1 MNSEP
6 KPPSPNYNEF
16 TQMNLLLVKYLQEPP
31 GQADGFC
38 SISIT
43 TLHTSKASSKSHGTT
58 RPNAI
63 HLLSFLPFEKG
74 FVLISKTVK
83 AVFQQHIFLKLQ
95 WKVSKYRNFLSC
107 FPPFLLCS
115 KFYNEKPERNNS
127 LLSSCLSKRI
137 CKFSGLSF
145 HQKISSLESLQD
157 MTQIHPILPPHVT
170 NHKSIKLFHFSNE
183 HDFGG
188 EVLYFDTN
196 LILQENMN
204 SQYFLMYHAVHLQ

>member
-16 TQMNLLLVKYLQEPP
+16 TQMNLLLVKYLEEPP
-31 GQADGFC
+31 GQADRFC

-83 AVFQQHIFLKLQ
+83 AVFQ
-95 WKVSKYRNFLSC
+95 
-107 FPPFLLCS
+107 
-115 KFYNEKPERNNS
+115 
-127 LLSSCLSKRI
+127 
-137 CKFSGLSF
+137 
-145 HQKISSLESLQD
+145 
-157 MTQIHPILPPHVT
+157 
-170 NHKSIKLFHFSNE
+170 
-183 HDFGG
+183 
-188 EVLYFDTN
+188 
-196 LILQENMN
+196 
-204 SQYFLMYHAVHLQ
+204 